1 MAATGELIR
10 LTNYVDDIDTTIR
23 RITASVPVM
32 EEEERRRLAERL
44 RTAGSHLAELLEKL
58 EKKA

>member
-23 RITASVPVM
+23 RITASVPAM
-32 EEEERRRLAERL
+32 EDEERHRLAERL
-44 RTAGSHLAELLEKL
+44 RAAGSHLGELLQKL
-58 EKKA
+58 EK